1 MSASTIDPES
11 DLVKDS
17 DSLRIG
23 ARLTQLPTGQ
33 DPLPV
38 VETRKGVQSVDILF
52 TILRALEAAGTALP
66 LSEVARR
73 AGQQSSKVHHYLVSL
88 VRNGVV
94 RQNANGSYDLG
105 PYALQLGLSA
115 LGRLDIVE
123 RASEAMADFRD
134 ATGEACFL
142 AVWGNRGPT
151 IIRYFEGTRPVTVEA
166 RAGLVLPL
174 LTSATGQVFLSWL
187 PEATWRPLADLELK
201 AAAGAIDVTS
211 LRERGRRL
219 GVGLTRGELL
229 PRIAAVSCPV
239 FDHEG
244 SIVCSLTALG
254 LLGEIDIETS
264 GKTVHALHRSAA
276 MLSAAFGFT
285 GDFPDLA

>member
-1 MSASTIDPES
+1 MANE
-11 DLVKDS
+11 S

-23 ARLTQLPTGQ
+23 AKLAQLPGSEVPATTSEG
-33 DPLPV
+33 
-38 VETRKGVQSVDILF
+38 RKGIQSVDILF
-52 TILRALEAAGTALP
+52 SILRVLEGAGTALS
-66 LSEVARR
+66 LSEVAKR

-88 VRNGVV
+88 IRNGAV

-123 RASEAMADFRD
+123 RASEAMATFRD
-134 ATGEACFL
+134 ETGEACFL

-187 PEATWRPLADLELK
+187 PEAAWRAIADFEKKSLPES
-201 AAAGAIDVTS
+201 IDIDD
-211 LRERGRRL
+211 LRERCRRRGI
-219 GVGLTRGELL
+219 GVTRGELL
-229 PRIAAVSCPV
+229 PRIAAVSSPV
-239 FDHEG
+239 FDHDG
-244 SIVCSLTALG
+244 NLVCSLTALG
-254 LLGEIDIETS
+254 LLGDINIETD
-264 GKTVHALHRSAA
+264 GETATQLHQSAER
-276 MLSAAFGFT
+276 LSRVLGFT
-285 GDFPDLA
+285 AGFPRWGL

>member
-1 MSASTIDPES
+1 MPKES
-11 DLVKDS
+11 DV
-17 DSLRIG
+17 LRIG
-23 ARLTQLPTGQ
+23 AKLGQLPGGLEV
-33 DPLPV
+33 LPSA
-38 VETRKGVQSVDILF
+38 ESRKGIQSVDIVF
-52 TILRALEAAGTALP
+52 SILRALEGAGAALS

-94 RQNANGSYDLG
+94 RQNANGGYDLG
-105 PYALQLGLSA
+105 PYALQLGLAA

-123 RASEAMADFRD
+123 RASEAMATFRD
-134 ATGEACFL
+134 ETGEACFL
-142 AVWGNRGPT
+142 SVWGNRGPT

-187 PEATWRPLADLELK
+187 PEAAWRQIADLEHTSSDGSIDI
-201 AAAGAIDVTS
+201 AAR
-211 LRERGRRL
+211 RERGRRA

-229 PRIAAVSCPV
+229 PRIAAISSPV

-244 SIVCSLTALG
+244 NLACALTALG
-254 LLGEIDIETS
+254 LLGDIDIETT
-264 GKTVHALHRSAA
+264 GETARHLHRCAEQ
-276 MLSAAFGFT
+276 LSATLGFA
-285 GDFPDLA
+285 GEFPKLG